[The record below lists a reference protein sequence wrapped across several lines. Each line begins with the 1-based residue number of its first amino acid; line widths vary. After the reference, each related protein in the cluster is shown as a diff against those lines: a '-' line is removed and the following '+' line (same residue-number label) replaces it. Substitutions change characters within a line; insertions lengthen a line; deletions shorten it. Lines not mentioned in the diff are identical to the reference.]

1 MKKCMKV
8 KIGKDKRVYH
18 AKLENILK
26 KYKIATPEETIEE
39 IINGNKSISR
49 YGDRIIWLYIWCRNE
64 LPKIWQRAC

>member
-49 YGDRIIWLYIWCRNE
+49 YGDRRI
-64 LPKIWQRAC
+64 

>member
-18 AKLENILK
+18 AKLENILRS
-26 KYKIATPEETIEE
+26 YKIATPEETIEA

-49 YGDRIIWLYIWCRNE
+49 YGDRRI
-64 LPKIWQRAC
+64 